1 MPVLQAAHMCP
12 LQTLVAS
19 VVRLRGLD
27 MDKNGGNKMQ
37 ILITLAVLTVSL
49 SVVVTLA
56 SIIAGDGR

>member
-1 MPVLQAAHMCP
+1 MPVLQAAHMWP

-27 MDKNGGNKMQ
+27 MDQNGGNKMQ
-37 ILITLAVLTVSL
+37 ILINLAVLAVAL
-49 SVVVTLA
+49 AVVVTLA

>member
-1 MPVLQAAHMCP
+1 MPVLQAAHMWP

-49 SVVVTLA
+49 SVVATLA

>member
-1 MPVLQAAHMCP
+1 MPVLQAAHMWP

-49 SVVVTLA
+49 SVVVPLA

>member
-1 MPVLQAAHMCP
+1 MPVLQAAHMWP

-27 MDKNGGNKMQ
+27 MDQNGGNKMQ
-37 ILITLAVLTVSL
+37 ILINLAVLAVAL
-49 SVVVTLA
+49 AVVATLA